1 MSESRR
7 EVLSLSDVSFAY
19 KGASRTVDDVSL
31 SVAAGECVVLC
42 GPSGGGKTT
51 IIRLVNGLAGG
62 YYPGNGRGEVM
73 LAGHPAEGLALW
85 ERAELVG
92 SVFQDPSA
100 QFFSSQLAGEIA
112 FTCENL
118 GYDHD
123 RVVELTDGAIDEL
136 SLGPLRGAS
145 NDSLSS
151 GQKQKVAIASA
162 LGPRP
167 ALMAM
172 DEPSSNLDV
181 AAADALGRTL
191 RQLKER
197 GMAILVAEHRLA
209 YLMDVADRFL
219 LVRGGR
225 VEREVTREE
234 MLALP
239 DETRLS
245 WGLRDVRK
253 TLRPRLPSPGP
264 DQGRE
269 AVLELRDLGVSF
281 GDRQVFRS
289 VSLVASAGQILAVTG
304 ANGAG
309 KTSLARVLA
318 GLAKPS
324 HGTVLVGGHA
334 RGRRELRRMVWYS
347 PNDVKAEFF
356 TPSVQEEVMLLVA
369 RDEPHRERARR
380 LLRGLG
386 LWELRERHPMTLSG
400 GQRQRLSIAC
410 GLMSERPVLVL
421 DEPTSGLDAISMQ
434 EVSHALQLACDEGL
448 CVVVVTHDNEFMQ
461 RCCTHAYQLRPAEG
475 GTMRDGGTEGM
486 ATEGGHVPTP
496 EGKKAEKKRKNARL
510 WALYLRLT
518 KPVHRTIIVGMV
530 MSALSVVVGVVPYLV
545 AIAIAQTALRGVLPK
560 PPALALMV
568 AAAIFCATADR
579 FLFAGGTGIC
589 HRADAGFRVNARHIL
604 LDHFSRLPLGWF
616 GERSSSEVKQAVSD
630 DVLGLHQTIG
640 HAPTEMV
647 RALLSPLVPLVVL
660 FVADWRMALVLLAYV
675 VVFVMVSMAFMTRDY
690 EALAV
695 QYGEA
700 NVELSSAVVEIA
712 EGIEVVKTFGSARR
726 VGSRYRDAVER
737 LCDVTFEWTKLTA
750 GPFSLLGG
758 FISPGMMLAFLG
770 LASSLFVGWGWLD
783 FADCVS
789 FLVLGPSIPAGMLV
803 VAAGMGF
810 LRTATQNLEHL
821 DVVLSAE
828 PLAEAVEPCALPS
841 GTLGLHFDETCFRYA
856 PDAALA
862 LDHVSARVEPGS
874 VCALVGD
881 SGSGKTTFARL
892 IPRFWDP
899 TSGAVS
905 LGGIDLRE
913 LSTQTLLSRVAIVF
927 QESMLLSISLR
938 DNIRL
943 ACPDA
948 TDEEV
953 VEAAKA
959 AQIHERIM
967 EFPQGYDSVFG
978 SADCELSGGEVQRV
992 AIARAI
998 LQDAPVLVLD
1008 EATAHADPENE
1019 TAIQAAL
1026 SHLSAG
1032 RTTIVIAHRLNTVA
1046 GADKTLVLEGG
1057 RVIEEGTHQEL
1068 LEAGG
1073 RYARLWET
1081 QQVALFSNE
1090 GSREATR

>member
-1 MSESRR
+1 MSGPRR
-7 EVLSLSDVSFAY
+7 EVLSLRDVSFAY

-31 SVAAGECVVLC
+31 CVAAGECVVLC

-62 YYPGNGRGEVM
+62 YYPGDGRGEVV
-73 LAGHPAEGLALW
+73 LAGHPAKGLAQW

-92 SVFQDPSA
+92 SVFQDPST

-123 RVVELTDGAIDEL
+123 CVVELTDGAIEEL
-136 SLGPLRGAS
+136 SLDPLRGVP

-162 LGPRP
+162 LGPHP
-167 ALMAM
+167 ALMAL

-234 MLALP
+234 LLALP

-253 TLRPRLPSPGP
+253 TARPQLPAPGAGP
-264 DQGRE
+264 GRD
-269 AVLELRDLGVSF
+269 AVLELRDMGVSF
-281 GDRQVFRS
+281 GDRRVFHG
-289 VSLVASAGQILAVTG
+289 VSLVASAGQVLAVTG

-318 GLAKPS
+318 GLARPS
-324 HGTVLVGGHA
+324 YGSVLVGGRP
-334 RGRRELRRMVWYS
+334 RGRRELRRLVWYS

-369 RDEPHRERARR
+369 HDGPHRECARC
-380 LLRGLG
+380 LLRELG

-421 DEPTSGLDAISMQ
+421 DEPTSGLDAISMR
-434 EVSHALQLACDEGL
+434 EVSRALQLACDEGR

-461 RCCTHAYQLRPAEG
+461 SCCTHAYQLRPTEG
-475 GTMRDGGTEGM
+475 ATMRERGTKGM
-486 ATEGGHVPTP
+486 ETRGRGEPAP
-496 EGKKAEKKRKNARL
+496 GKERAGRRQKNARL

-518 KPVHRTIIVGMV
+518 RPVHRTIVIGMV
-530 MSALSVVVGVVPYLV
+530 MSALSVVAGVVPYLV
-545 AIAIAQTALRGVLPK
+545 AIAIAQAALRGRLPD
-560 PPALALMV
+560 PSTLALMV
-568 AAAIFCATADR
+568 AAAIVCATLDR
-579 FLFAGGTGIC
+579 ILFGGGTGVC
-589 HRADAGFRVNARHIL
+589 HRADAGFRVNARHLL

-640 HAPTEMV
+640 HAPTEVV

-660 FVADWRMALVLLAYV
+660 FAADWRMALALLAYV
-675 VVFVMVSMAFMTRDY
+675 AVFVVVSMAFMMRDF

-695 QYGEA
+695 QYNEA

-770 LASSLFVGWGWLD
+770 LASSLFVSWGWLD
-783 FADCVS
+783 FAGCVP
-789 FLVLGPSIPAGMLV
+789 FLVLGPSIPVAMLTV
-803 VAAGMGF
+803 TSSMSF
-810 LRTATQNLEHL
+810 LRTAEQHLEHL
-821 DVVLSAE
+821 DAVFSAE
-828 PLAEAVEPCALPS
+828 RLAEAAEPRELPS
-841 GTLGLHFDETCFRYA
+841 DPMGLRFDEVCFRYA
-856 PDAALA
+856 PDAPLA
-862 LDHVSARVEPGS
+862 LDRVSARIEPGS

-892 IPRFWDP
+892 VPRFWDP
-899 TSGAVS
+899 TSGDVS
-905 LGGIDLRE
+905 LGGVDLRE
-913 LSTQTLLSRVAIVF
+913 LSSQTLLSKVAIVF
-927 QESMLLSISLR
+927 QESMLLSVSLC

-943 ACPDA
+943 ARPDA

-959 AQIHERIM
+959 ARIHERIM

-978 SADCELSGGEVQRV
+978 SADCELSGGEAQRV

-1026 SHLSAG
+1026 SRLSAG

-1046 GADKTLVLEGG
+1046 GADRTLVLGDG
-1057 RVIEEGTHQEL
+1057 RVIEEGTHHEL

-1073 RYARLWET
+1073 RYAELWET
-1081 QQVALFSNE
+1081 QQVSLFAGDDTE
-1090 GSREATR
+1090 EAR